1 MAQNQAV
8 KTVAVGVAKVVDVPV
23 PALPADDYILV
34 KTTAVAINPTDWK
47 HVDLA
52 DKAGC
57 VGIWVGCD
65 YAGVVEEVGKGV
77 TKDFK
82 KGDRICGP
90 VNGSNGLRE
99 VDGAFAKYIVVK
111 GDLQIKTPD
120 NLSDEEAATLGI
132 AVTTVGQGLYQT
144 LNLPLPTA
152 PTTDPSATILI
163 YGGSTAMGISGIQY
177 ARLSGYKVIATAS
190 PHNFEYVKSLGASEV
205 FDYKSPTVSEDIRR
219 HTGDGL
225 TLAWDCHSTN
235 ESATLVAKALSS
247 SKGGLIGTLLPVDEK
262 VVQEA
267 NPKVEVKMSL
277 YYSVFGEEY
286 GYFAGKR
293 DAVPE
298 NYEFG
303 KKFWEISR
311 DLLAD
316 GKLKPIRVI
325 KNQGGSGLEGVVV
338 GLKELKEGKVS
349 GGKLVYTI

>member
-8 KTVAVGVAKVVDVPV
+8 KTIEAGVAKVVDAPV
-23 PALPADDYILV
+23 PKLPADDYILV

-65 YAGVVEEVGKGV
+65 YAGIVEEVGSGV

-90 VNGSNGLRE
+90 VNGSNALRE
-99 VDGAFAKYIVVK
+99 IDGAFAKYIAVK

-120 NLSDEEAATLGI
+120 NISDEEAATLGI

-144 LNLPLPTA
+144 LKLALPGSPV
-152 PTTDPSATILI
+152 TTPKTILI

-177 ARLSGYKVIATAS
+177 AKLSGYNVITTAS
-190 PHNFEYVKSLGASEV
+190 PHNFDYLKELGASAV
-205 FDYKSPTVSEDIRR
+205 FDYKSPTVSEDIRK
-219 HTGDGL
+219 HTNDSL
-225 TLAWDCHSTN
+225 TLAWDCQSTP
-235 ESATLVAKALSS
+235 ESATLIAKALSS
-247 SKGGLIGTLLPVDEK
+247 TQESVVGTLLPVDK
-262 VVQEA
+262 AKVQEV
-267 NPKVEVKMSL
+267 NPKVDVKMSL
-277 YYSVFGEEY
+277 YYTVFGEPF
-286 GYFAGKR
+286 GYFGR
-293 DAVPE
+293 REAVPE
-298 NYEFG
+298 DYEFG
-303 KKFWEISR
+303 KRFWELSR
-311 DLLAD
+311 QLLAD

-325 KNQGGSGLEGVVV
+325 KNRGGSGLDGVIF

-349 GGKLVYTI
+349 AGKLVYTL

>member
-8 KTVAVGVAKVVDVPV
+8 KTIEAGVAKVVDAPV
-23 PALPADDYILV
+23 PKLPADDYILV

-65 YAGVVEEVGKGV
+65 YAGIVEEVGSGV

-90 VNGSNGLRE
+90 VNGSNALRE
-99 VDGAFAKYIVVK
+99 IDGAFAKYIAVK

-120 NLSDEEAATLGI
+120 NITDEEAATLGI

-144 LNLPLPTA
+144 LKLPLPSSPA
-152 PTTDPSATILI
+152 KEPKTILI

-177 ARLSGYKVIATAS
+177 AKLSGYNVITTAS
-190 PHNFEYVKSLGASEV
+190 PHNFDYLKELGASAV
-205 FDYKSPTVSEDIRR
+205 FDYKSPTVSEDIRK
-219 HTGDGL
+219 HTGDAL
-225 TLAWDCHSTN
+225 TLAWDCQSTDD
-235 ESATLVAKALSS
+235 SAAIVARALSS
-247 SKGGLIGTLLPVDEK
+247 SKPSLVGTLLPVDK
-262 VVQEA
+262 KKVQEVNLNA
-267 NPKVEVKMSL
+267 DVQMSL
-277 YYSVFGEEY
+277 YYTVFGEEF
-286 GYFAGKR
+286 GYFGKR

-303 KKFWEISR
+303 KRFWELSR
-311 DLLAD
+311 ELLAE

-325 KNQGGSGLEGVVV
+325 KNRGGSGLDGVIV

-349 GGKLVYTI
+349 AGKLVYTI

>member
-8 KTVAVGVAKVVDVPV
+8 KTIEAGVAKVVDAPV
-23 PALPADDYILV
+23 PKLPADDYILV

-65 YAGVVEEVGKGV
+65 YAGIVEEVGSGV

-90 VNGSNGLRE
+90 VNGSNALRE
-99 VDGAFAKYIVVK
+99 IDGAFAKYIAVK

-120 NLSDEEAATLGI
+120 NITDEEAATLGI

-144 LNLPLPTA
+144 LKLPLPSSPA
-152 PTTDPSATILI
+152 KEPKTILI

-177 ARLSGYKVIATAS
+177 AKLSGYNVITTAS
-190 PHNFEYVKSLGASEV
+190 PHNFDYLKELGASAV
-205 FDYKSPTVSEDIRR
+205 FDYKSPTVSEDIRK
-219 HTGDGL
+219 HTGDAL
-225 TLAWDCHSTN
+225 TLAWDCQSTD
-235 ESATLVAKALSS
+235 ESAAIVARALSF
-247 SKGGLIGTLLPVDEK
+247 SKPSLVGTLLPVDK
-262 VVQEA
+262 KKVQEVNLNA
-267 NPKVEVKMSL
+267 DVQMSL
-277 YYSVFGEEY
+277 YYTVFGEEF
-286 GYFAGKR
+286 GYFGKR

-303 KKFWEISR
+303 KRFWELSR
-311 DLLAD
+311 ELLAE

-325 KNQGGSGLEGVVV
+325 KNRGGSGLDGVIV

-349 GGKLVYTI
+349 AGKLVYTI

>member
-1 MAQNQAV
+1 MARNQAV
-8 KTVAVGVAKVVDVPV
+8 KTIEAGVAKVVDVPI

-65 YAGVVEEVGKGV
+65 YAGIVEEVGKGV

-90 VNGSNGLRE
+90 VNGSNALRE
-99 VDGAFAKYIVVK
+99 IDGAFAKYIAVK

-120 NLSDEEAATLGI
+120 NISDEEAATLGI

-144 LNLPLPTA
+144 LNLPLPTE
-152 PTTDPSATILI
+152 PTTDPSSTILI

-177 ARLSGYKVIATAS
+177 ARLSGYRVIATAS
-190 PHNFEYVKSLGASEV
+190 PHNFEYLRSLGASEV
-205 FDYKSPTVSEDIRR
+205 LDYRSPTVSEDIRR
-219 HTGDGL
+219 LTGDRL
-225 TLAWDCHSTN
+225 TLAWDCQSTS
-235 ESATLVAKALSS
+235 ESAVLVAKALSS
-247 SKGGLIGTLLPVDEK
+247 SEGGVIGTLLPVDKK
-262 VVQEA
+262 VVQEV

-277 YYSVFGEEY
+277 YYTAFGEDF
-286 GYFAGKR
+286 GYFGKR

-311 DLLAD
+311 GLLAD

-325 KNQGGSGLEGVVV
+325 KNQGGSGLDGVIV

-349 GGKLVYTI
+349 AGKLVYTI

>member
-1 MAQNQAV
+1 MAQSQAV
-8 KTVAVGVAKVVDVPV
+8 KTIEAGVAKVVDAPV
-23 PALPADDYILV
+23 PKLPADDYILV

-65 YAGVVEEVGKGV
+65 YAGIVEEVGSGV

-90 VNGSNGLRE
+90 I
-99 VDGAFAKYIVVK
+99 DGAFAKYIAVK

-120 NLSDEEAATLGI
+120 NITDEEAATLGI

-144 LNLPLPTA
+144 LKLPLPSSPA
-152 PTTDPSATILI
+152 KEPKTILI

-177 ARLSGYKVIATAS
+177 AKLSGYDVITTAS
-190 PHNFEYVKSLGASEV
+190 PHNFDYLKELGASAV
-205 FDYKSPTVSEDIRR
+205 FDYKSPTVSEDIRK
-219 HTGDGL
+219 HTSDAL
-225 TLAWDCHSTN
+225 TLAWDCQSTD
-235 ESATLVAKALSS
+235 ESAAIVARALSS
-247 SKGGLIGTLLPVDEK
+247 SKPSLVGTLLPVDK
-262 VVQEA
+262 KKVQEV
-267 NPKVEVKMSL
+267 NPNADVQMSL
-277 YYSVFGEEY
+277 YYTVFGEEF
-286 GYFAGKR
+286 GYFGKR

-303 KKFWEISR
+303 KRFWELSR
-311 DLLAD
+311 ELLAA

-325 KNQGGSGLEGVVV
+325 KNRGGSGLDGVIV

-349 GGKLVYTI
+349 AGKLVYTI

>member
-8 KTVAVGVAKVVDVPV
+8 KTIEAGVAKVVDAPV
-23 PALPADDYILV
+23 PKLPADDYILV

-65 YAGVVEEVGKGV
+65 YAGIVEEVGSGV

-90 VNGSNGLRE
+90 VNGSNALRE
-99 VDGAFAKYIVVK
+99 IDGAFAKYIAVK

-120 NLSDEEAATLGI
+120 NITDEEAATLGI

-144 LNLPLPTA
+144 LKLPLPSSPA
-152 PTTDPSATILI
+152 KEPKTILI

-177 ARLSGYKVIATAS
+177 AKLSGYNVITTAS
-190 PHNFEYVKSLGASEV
+190 PHNFDYLKELGASAV
-205 FDYKSPTVSEDIRR
+205 FDYKSPTVSEDIRK
-219 HTGDGL
+219 HTGDAL
-225 TLAWDCHSTN
+225 TLAWDCQSTD
-235 ESATLVAKALSS
+235 ESAAIVARALSS
-247 SKGGLIGTLLPVDEK
+247 SKPSLVGTLLPVDK
-262 VVQEA
+262 KKVQEV
-267 NPKVEVKMSL
+267 NPNADVQMSL
-277 YYSVFGEEY
+277 YYTVFGEEF
-286 GYFAGKR
+286 GYFGKR

-303 KKFWEISR
+303 KRFWELSR
-311 DLLAD
+311 ELLAA

-325 KNQGGSGLEGVVV
+325 KNRGGSGLEGVIV

-349 GGKLVYTI
+349 AGKLVYTI

>member
-8 KTVAVGVAKVVDVPV
+8 KTIEAGVAKVVDAPV
-23 PALPADDYILV
+23 PKLPADDYILV

-65 YAGVVEEVGKGV
+65 YAGIVEEVGSGV

-90 VNGSNGLRE
+90 VNGSNALRE
-99 VDGAFAKYIVVK
+99 IDGAFAKYIAVK

-120 NLSDEEAATLGI
+120 KITDEEAATLGI

-144 LNLPLPTA
+144 LKLPLPSSPA
-152 PTTDPSATILI
+152 KEPKTILI

-177 ARLSGYKVIATAS
+177 AKLSGYNVITTAS
-190 PHNFEYVKSLGASEV
+190 PHNFDYLKELGASAV
-205 FDYKSPTVSEDIRR
+205 FDYKSPTVSEDIRK
-219 HTGDGL
+219 HTGDAL
-225 TLAWDCHSTN
+225 TLAWDCQSTD
-235 ESATLVAKALSS
+235 ESAAIVARALSS
-247 SKGGLIGTLLPVDEK
+247 SKPSLVGTLLPVDK
-262 VVQEA
+262 KKVQEV
-267 NPKVEVKMSL
+267 NPNADVQMSL
-277 YYSVFGEEY
+277 YYTVFGEEF
-286 GYFAGKR
+286 GYFGKR

-303 KKFWEISR
+303 KRFWELSR
-311 DLLAD
+311 ELLAE

-325 KNQGGSGLEGVVV
+325 KNRGGSGLDGVIV

-349 GGKLVYTI
+349 AGKLVYTI

>member
-8 KTVAVGVAKVVDVPV
+8 KTIEAGVAKVVDAPV
-23 PALPADDYILV
+23 PKLPRDDYILV

-65 YAGVVEEVGKGV
+65 YAGVVEEVGPGV

-90 VNGSNGLRE
+90 VNGSNALRE
-99 VDGAFAKYIVVK
+99 IDGAFAKYIAVK

-120 NLSDEEAATLGI
+120 NISDEEAATLGI

-144 LNLPLPTA
+144 LKLPLPDA
-152 PTTDPSATILI
+152 PAKEPKTILI

-177 ARLSGYKVIATAS
+177 AKLSGYDVITTAS
-190 PHNFEYVKSLGASEV
+190 PHNFDYLKELGASAV
-205 FDYKSPTVSEDIRR
+205 FDYKSPTVSEDIRK
-219 HTGDGL
+219 HTGDAL
-225 TLAWDCHSTN
+225 TLAWDCQSTL

-247 SKGGLIGTLLPVDEK
+247 TQEGLIGTLLPVDKAK
-262 VVQEA
+262 VREA
-267 NPKVEVKMSL
+267 NDKVDVQMSL
-277 YYSVFGEEY
+277 YYTVFGEEF
-286 GYFAGKR
+286 GYFGKR

-303 KKFWEISR
+303 KRFWELSR
-311 DLLAD
+311 GLLAE

-325 KNQGGSGLEGVVV
+325 KNRGGEGLEGVIV

-349 GGKLVYTI
+349 AGKLVYTI

>member
-8 KTVAVGVAKVVDVPV
+8 KTIEAGVAKVVDAPV
-23 PALPADDYILV
+23 PKLPADDYILV

-65 YAGVVEEVGKGV
+65 YAGIVEEVGSGV

-90 VNGSNGLRE
+90 VNGSNALRE
-99 VDGAFAKYIVVK
+99 IDGAFAKYIAVK

-120 NLSDEEAATLGI
+120 NITDEEAATLGI

-144 LNLPLPTA
+144 LKLPLPSSPA
-152 PTTDPSATILI
+152 KEPKTILI

-177 ARLSGYKVIATAS
+177 AKLSGYNVITTAS
-190 PHNFEYVKSLGASEV
+190 PHNFDYLKELGASAV
-205 FDYKSPTVSEDIRR
+205 FDYKSPTVSEDIRK
-219 HTGDGL
+219 HTGDAL
-225 TLAWDCHSTN
+225 TLAWDCQSTD
-235 ESATLVAKALSS
+235 ESAAIVARALSS
-247 SKGGLIGTLLPVDEK
+247 SKPSLVGTLLPVDK
-262 VVQEA
+262 KKVQEVNLNA
-267 NPKVEVKMSL
+267 DVQMSL
-277 YYSVFGEEY
+277 YYTVFGEEF
-286 GYFAGKR
+286 GYFGKR

-303 KKFWEISR
+303 KRFWELSR
-311 DLLAD
+311 ELLAE

-325 KNQGGSGLEGVVV
+325 KNRGSSGLDGVIV

-349 GGKLVYTI
+349 AGKLVYTI

>member
-8 KTVAVGVAKVVDVPV
+8 KTIEAGVAKVVDAPV
-23 PALPADDYILV
+23 PKLPADDYILV

-65 YAGVVEEVGKGV
+65 YAGIVEEVGSGV

-90 VNGSNGLRE
+90 VNGSNALRE
-99 VDGAFAKYIVVK
+99 IDGAFAKYIAVK

-120 NLSDEEAATLGI
+120 NITDEEAATLGI
-132 AVTTVGQGLYQT
+132 AVTTV
-144 LNLPLPTA
+144 
-152 PTTDPSATILI
+152 
-163 YGGSTAMGISGIQY
+163 
-177 ARLSGYKVIATAS
+177 LSGYNVITTAS
-190 PHNFEYVKSLGASEV
+190 PHNFDYLKELGASAV
-205 FDYKSPTVSEDIRR
+205 FDYKSPTVSEDIRK
-219 HTGDGL
+219 HTGDAL
-225 TLAWDCHSTN
+225 TLAWDCQSTD
-235 ESATLVAKALSS
+235 ESAAIVARALSS
-247 SKGGLIGTLLPVDEK
+247 SKPSLVGTLLPVDK
-262 VVQEA
+262 KKVQEV
-267 NPKVEVKMSL
+267 NPNADVQMSL
-277 YYSVFGEEY
+277 YYTVFGEEF
-286 GYFAGKR
+286 GYFGKR

-303 KKFWEISR
+303 KRFWELSR
-311 DLLAD
+311 ELLAE

-325 KNQGGSGLEGVVV
+325 KNRGGSGLDGVIV

-349 GGKLVYTI
+349 AGKLVYTI

>member
-8 KTVAVGVAKVVDVPV
+8 KTIEAGVAKVVDAPV
-23 PALPADDYILV
+23 PKLPADDYILV

-65 YAGVVEEVGKGV
+65 YAGIVEEVGSGV

-90 VNGSNGLRE
+90 VNGSNALRE
-99 VDGAFAKYIVVK
+99 IDGAFAKYIAVK

-120 NLSDEEAATLGI
+120 NITDEEAATLGI

-144 LNLPLPTA
+144 LKLPLPSSPA
-152 PTTDPSATILI
+152 KEPKTILI

-177 ARLSGYKVIATAS
+177 AKLSGYNVITTAS
-190 PHNFEYVKSLGASEV
+190 PHNFDYLKELGASAV
-205 FDYKSPTVSEDIRR
+205 FDYKSPTVSEDIRK
-219 HTGDGL
+219 HTGDAL
-225 TLAWDCHSTN
+225 TLAWDCQSTD
-235 ESATLVAKALSS
+235 ESAAIVARALSS
-247 SKGGLIGTLLPVDEK
+247 SKPSLVGTLLPVDK
-262 VVQEA
+262 KKVQEV
-267 NPKVEVKMSL
+267 NPNADVQMSL
-277 YYSVFGEEY
+277 YYTVFGEEF
-286 GYFAGKR
+286 GYFGKR

-303 KKFWEISR
+303 KRFWELSR
-311 DLLAD
+311 ELLAE

-325 KNQGGSGLEGVVV
+325 KNRGGSGLDGVIV

-349 GGKLVYTI
+349 AGKLVYTI

>member
-8 KTVAVGVAKVVDVPV
+8 KTIEAGVAKVVDAPV
-23 PALPADDYILV
+23 PKLPADDYILV

-65 YAGVVEEVGKGV
+65 YAGIVEEVGSGV

-90 VNGSNGLRE
+90 VNGSNALRE
-99 VDGAFAKYIVVK
+99 IDGAFAKYIAVK

-120 NLSDEEAATLGI
+120 NITDEEAATLGI

-144 LNLPLPTA
+144 LKLPLPSSPA
-152 PTTDPSATILI
+152 KEPKTILI

-177 ARLSGYKVIATAS
+177 AKLSGYNVITTAS
-190 PHNFEYVKSLGASEV
+190 PHNFDYLKELGASAV

-219 HTGDGL
+219 HTGDAL
-225 TLAWDCHSTN
+225 TLAWDCQSTD
-235 ESATLVAKALSS
+235 ESAAIVARALSS
-247 SKGGLIGTLLPVDEK
+247 SKPSLVGTLLPVDK
-262 VVQEA
+262 KKVQEV
-267 NPKVEVKMSL
+267 NPNVDVQMSL
-277 YYSVFGEEY
+277 YYTVFGEEF
-286 GYFAGKR
+286 GYFGKR

-303 KKFWEISR
+303 KRFWELSR
-311 DLLAD
+311 ELLAE

-325 KNQGGSGLEGVVV
+325 KNRGGSGLDGVIV

-349 GGKLVYTI
+349 AGKLVYTI

>member
-8 KTVAVGVAKVVDVPV
+8 KTIEAGVAKVVDAPV
-23 PALPADDYILV
+23 PKLPADDYILV

-65 YAGVVEEVGKGV
+65 YAGIVEEVGSGV

-90 VNGSNGLRE
+90 VNGSNALRE
-99 VDGAFAKYIVVK
+99 IDGAFAKYIAVK

-120 NLSDEEAATLGI
+120 NITDEEAATLGI

-144 LNLPLPTA
+144 LKLPLPSSPA
-152 PTTDPSATILI
+152 KEPKTILI

-177 ARLSGYKVIATAS
+177 AKLSGYNVITTAS
-190 PHNFEYVKSLGASEV
+190 PHNFDYLKELGASAV
-205 FDYKSPTVSEDIRR
+205 FDYKSPTVSEDIRK
-219 HTGDGL
+219 HTGDAL
-225 TLAWDCHSTN
+225 TLAWDCQSTD
-235 ESATLVAKALSS
+235 ESAAIVARALSS
-247 SKGGLIGTLLPVDEK
+247 SKPSLVGTLLPVDK
-262 VVQEA
+262 KKVQEV
-267 NPKVEVKMSL
+267 NPNADVQMSL
-277 YYSVFGEEY
+277 YYTVFGEEF
-286 GYFAGKR
+286 GYFGKR

-303 KKFWEISR
+303 KRFWELSR
-311 DLLAD
+311 ELLAE

-325 KNQGGSGLEGVVV
+325 KNRGGSGLDGVIV

-349 GGKLVYTI
+349 AGKLVYSI

>member
-8 KTVAVGVAKVVDVPV
+8 KTIEAGVAKVVDAPV
-23 PALPADDYILV
+23 PKLPADDYILV

-65 YAGVVEEVGKGV
+65 YAGIVEEVGSGV

-90 VNGSNGLRE
+90 VNGSNALRE
-99 VDGAFAKYIVVK
+99 IDGAFAKYIAVK

-120 NLSDEEAATLGI
+120 NITDEEAATLGI

-144 LNLPLPTA
+144 LKLPLPSSPA
-152 PTTDPSATILI
+152 KEPKTILI

-177 ARLSGYKVIATAS
+177 AKLSGYDVITTAS
-190 PHNFEYVKSLGASEV
+190 PHNFDYLKELGASAV
-205 FDYKSPTVSEDIRR
+205 FDYKSPTVSEDIRK
-219 HTGDGL
+219 HTGDAL
-225 TLAWDCHSTN
+225 TLAWDCQSTD
-235 ESATLVAKALSS
+235 ESAAIVARALSS
-247 SKGGLIGTLLPVDEK
+247 SKPSLVGTLLPVDK
-262 VVQEA
+262 KKVQEV
-267 NPKVEVKMSL
+267 NPNVDVQMSL
-277 YYSVFGEEY
+277 YYTVFGEEF
-286 GYFAGKR
+286 GYFGKR

-303 KKFWEISR
+303 KRFWELSR
-311 DLLAD
+311 ELLAA

-325 KNQGGSGLEGVVV
+325 KNRGGSGLDGVIV

-349 GGKLVYTI
+349 AGKLVYTI

>member
-8 KTVAVGVAKVVDVPV
+8 KTIEAGVAKVVDAPV
-23 PALPADDYILV
+23 PKLPADDYILV

-65 YAGVVEEVGKGV
+65 YAGIVEEVGSGV

-90 VNGSNGLRE
+90 VNGSNALRE
-99 VDGAFAKYIVVK
+99 IDGAFAKYIAVK

-120 NLSDEEAATLGI
+120 NITDEEAATLGI

-144 LNLPLPTA
+144 LKLPLPSSPA
-152 PTTDPSATILI
+152 KEPKTILI

-177 ARLSGYKVIATAS
+177 AKLSGYDVITTAS
-190 PHNFEYVKSLGASEV
+190 PHNFDYLKELGASAV
-205 FDYKSPTVSEDIRR
+205 FDYKSPTVSEDIRK
-219 HTGDGL
+219 HTGDAL
-225 TLAWDCHSTN
+225 TLTWDCQSTD
-235 ESATLVAKALSS
+235 ESAAIVARALSS
-247 SKGGLIGTLLPVDEK
+247 SKPSLVGTLLPVDK
-262 VVQEA
+262 KKVQEV
-267 NPKVEVKMSL
+267 NPNADVQMSL
-277 YYSVFGEEY
+277 YYTVFGEEF
-286 GYFAGKR
+286 GYFGKR

-303 KKFWEISR
+303 KRFWELSR
-311 DLLAD
+311 ELLAA

-325 KNQGGSGLEGVVV
+325 KNRGGSGLDGVII

-349 GGKLVYTI
+349 AGKLVYTI